1 MPWKQILRGKNAI
14 PRQDIQYRGLGKE
27 GLGEV
32 HQVGDDVVFGIRP
45 ERRKLKA
52 VAGLAALSRR
62 RRVEIL
68 DMPQA
73 GGVGII
79 LRIRSVGDNEY
90 LHIVKKPAA
99 CPKAVALIAIDL
111 VERLAD
117 SHAPPLQL
125 HMDEGQPV
133 DKDGHIVAVVVRRAL
148 RLRDGILVDDLQRV
162 VVDAFLIQ
170 QPNVLRLAGIP
181 LKRLRRV
188 TVLYPAGLFLD
199 ALVGV
204 GDALLEEP
212 LPLAIGKLVVVQLF
226 QLCAEVGN
234 EVRLSMDGQVSIA
247 YLTQQA
253 DKLLFQLRLAL
264 ITVRTP
270 RSRRIFRHH
279 GALGGRRDDVI
290 LAHVGT
296 PFVQG
301 SCAQFLKRQQLV
313 PIVFVLLLPRFDFSR
328 QSNVQVRADGIE
340 VVEDI
345 SYAELHIQRRD
356 YNVKLL

>member
-1 MPWKQILRGKNAI
+1 MENVPAALHRAVPLIVGGDFNAVEDTLRGDNLIGAHHQQQILRGKNAI

-32 HQVGDDVVFGIRP
+32 HQVGDDVVFGICP

-52 VAGLAALSRR
+52 VAGLAALPYRSG
-62 RRVEIL
+62 VEIL

-162 VVDAFLIQ
+162 VVDALLIQ

-181 LKRLRRV
+181 LERLRRV

-204 GDALLEEP
+204 GDALLEKP

-226 QLCAEVGN
+226 QLRAEVGD

-247 YLTQQA
+247 HLTQQA

-270 RSRRIFRHH
+270 RSGRIFRHH

-290 LAHVGT
+290 LAHDIASSLST
-296 PFVQG
+296 SQKSG
-301 SCAQFLKRQQLV
+301 SSLGLCA
-313 PIVFVLLLPRFDFSR
+313 
-328 QSNVQVRADGIE
+328 
-340 VVEDI
+340 
-345 SYAELHIQRRD
+345 
-356 YNVKLL
+356 